1 MKAWIPAAVCAALA
15 AGGTGWLTFGTSV
28 DRQIATYAT
37 PLQGRMRSQRH
48 NAELCLK
55 RLNGTIIPPHSVFSF
70 NKVVGSWSRDQG
82 YRKAPVSYN
91 GQLIS
96 SWGGGVCQTSTTLY
110 NVALLSGMVILE
122 RHPHR
127 FSPSYV
133 PPGRDAAV
141 AFSSVDL
148 RFVNPYEFPVRIEG
162 GIEADR
168 LVLSLWGSGKSVGVR
183 LSQDIQEVKTPREYA
198 IHGGTSGY
206 ARIRNTGKTGY
217 DVVTWR
223 LMDGRKE
230 LVSQDSY
237 PAMQRIVE
245 YR

>member
-1 MKAWIPAAVCAALA
+1 
-15 AGGTGWLTFGTSV
+15 
-28 DRQIATYAT
+28 
-37 PLQGRMRSQRH
+37 
-48 NAELCLK
+48 
-55 RLNGTIIPPHSVFSF
+55 VFSF